1 MFLHGMGG
9 PQHSWSA
16 RPLEEARLRE
26 RSSNSVPHLVSW
38 CESTEIYIPG
48 LKRGLQLSAL
58 TDQKALLEQED
69 PKDHRIPNHSRAVW
83 KQSGWDAAA
92 LLGRYKMPTC
102 HAEKAKRSPRCFS
115 FLRERASD
123 EFLTC
128 PASCFPKCWELPVAS
143 GLAGASSAFLVFPS
157 VKPGCYWGHHK
168 DWLDRSVSWSHFS
181 QWLQWDAQPR
191 TMAGYTTLNISAVLW
206 KMKSSDF
213 STYVSGGAE
222 KLFMMF
228 TADTADIIHENMGN
242 GALFLYRDNL

>member
-26 RSSNSVPHLVSW
+26 RSSDSVPHLVSW
-38 CESTEIYIPG
+38 CESTVIYVPG

-102 HAEKAKRSPRCFS
+102 HAEKAKRSPRCFFFFEGES
-115 FLRERASD
+115 FWWVSNLSRQL
-123 EFLTC
+123 FPQVLGIT
-128 PASCFPKCWELPVAS
+128 SCIWSSRSQLCLP
-143 GLAGASSAFLVFPS
+143 
-157 VKPGCYWGHHK
+157 
-168 DWLDRSVSWSHFS
+168 HFS
-181 QWLQWDAQPR
+181 ICKTWMLLGPP
-191 TMAGYTTLNISAVLW
+191 
-206 KMKSSDF
+206 
-213 STYVSGGAE
+213 
-222 KLFMMF
+222 
-228 TADTADIIHENMGN
+228 
-242 GALFLYRDNL
+242 